1 MIDSTGINIAF
12 DYEAS
17 ELSDIN
23 RNLNML
29 YSTQEGTA
37 PLDRKFGINQ
47 NYVSYPTEIA
57 KTMFTL
63 EVIEKTTTYEPR
75 VKVKEVTFTEDT
87 NGLIKPNILLSK
99 GGA

>member
-1 MIDSTGINIAF
+1 MIDITGISIAF
-12 DYEAS
+12 DYRDS
-17 ELSDIN
+17 ELAEIN

-37 PLDRKFGINQ
+37 PLDRQFGINQ
-47 NYVSYPTEIA
+47 NYVSYPTEAA

-63 EVIEKTTTYEPR
+63 ELIEKTVRYEPR

-87 NGLIKPNILLSK
+87 NGLLKPNILLSK
-99 GGA
+99 GGV

>member
-1 MIDSTGINIAF
+1 MIDITGITIAF
-12 DYEAS
+12 DYRDS
-17 ELSDIN
+17 ELTEIN

-37 PLDRKFGINQ
+37 PLDREFGINQ
-47 NYVSYPTEIA
+47 NYVSYPTETA

-63 EVIEKTTTYEPR
+63 ELIKKTVRYEPR

-87 NGLIKPNILLSK
+87 NGLLKPNILLSK
-99 GGA
+99 GGE